1 MPAAVGHVPD
11 PPPQAP
17 ASPWPLPGKACSL
30 EGGTKPG
37 GLWREGS
44 GGAEQALSG
53 REAAGTWGFNVVIYS
68 IQIQNL
74 ESNQRSF
81 YIIFYINFYIILFES
96 NIKYAS
102 AYKFPDN

>member
-53 REAAGTWGFNVVIYS
+53 REAAGTWGFNVG
-68 IQIQNL
+68 L
-74 ESNQRSF
+74 ERRWLSLGWRGSPSQG
-81 YIIFYINFYIILFES
+81 
-96 NIKYAS
+96 
-102 AYKFPDN
+102 